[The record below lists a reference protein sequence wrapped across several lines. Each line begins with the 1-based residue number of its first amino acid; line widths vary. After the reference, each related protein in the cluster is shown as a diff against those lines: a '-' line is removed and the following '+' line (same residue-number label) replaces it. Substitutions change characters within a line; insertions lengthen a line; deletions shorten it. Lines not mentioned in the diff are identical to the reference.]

1 MEVRAMA
8 IALFY
13 SVGTGFAILSPT
25 LFGALIATK
34 SRTNVDYGYLLG
46 AALMIGAGLV
56 AVFLA
61 VNAERRSLEDIAR
74 PLTARQRPADRA
86 AVPLAR
92 VCNDRSSGLRRRL
105 ERASR
110 NQRGG
115 SGPPQR

>member
-25 LFGALIATK
+25 LFGELIATK

-46 AALMIGAGLV
+46 AALMIAPGLD

-61 VNAERRSLEDIAR
+61 VNAGRRSLEDIAR
-74 PLTARQRPADRA
+74 PLTARQRPGGHGCGAGPRA
-86 AVPLAR
+86 LI
-92 VCNDRSSGLRRRL
+92 RRR
-105 ERASR
+105 EGA
-110 NQRGG
+110 
-115 SGPPQR
+115 